1 MKKLNRELIS
11 SSYCLSLGCYS
22 ALEVGKL
29 IGSQASPD
37 NIDSIFANLLQSLP
51 SSWPQKGGLHLNIS
65 YAGAW
70 KSLPLSPPI
79 VVSFIILGDQ
89 GQLLTSLITDH
100 RRWFSRHIGVHCFG
114 EEHIT
119 NTTR

>member
-22 ALEVGKL
+22 ASEVRKL
-29 IGSQASPD
+29 IESQASPNTID
-37 NIDSIFANLLQSLP
+37 NILANLVQSLA
-51 SSWPQKGGLHLNIS
+51 SNWPQKGGLHLNINL
-65 YAGAW
+65 AGGW

-79 VVSFIILGDQ
+79 IVSSVILGDQ
-89 GQLLTSLITDH
+89 EQLLTSITDH
-100 RRWFSRHIGVHCFG
+100 WRWFSRLIEVHCFG

-119 NTTR
+119 NTTAR